1 MTDFN
6 CYLLKL
12 SNQMAQRF
20 ALIAKEKERSKIMY
34 ARQAE
39 LKKIRLAS
47 KDK

>member
-12 SNQMAQRF
+12 SNQMAQRV
-20 ALIAKEKERSKIMY
+20 ALIAKEKARTKIVS
-34 ARQAE
+34 AKQAE

-47 KDK
+47 KIK